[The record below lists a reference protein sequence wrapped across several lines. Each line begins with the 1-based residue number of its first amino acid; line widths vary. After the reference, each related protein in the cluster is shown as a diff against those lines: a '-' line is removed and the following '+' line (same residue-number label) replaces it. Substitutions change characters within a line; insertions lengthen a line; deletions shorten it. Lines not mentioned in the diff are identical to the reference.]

1 MEKIRDYKLYKI
13 SKRIFFTIIYIVLKN
28 LGTKNRKYFYS
39 KWIVDN
45 GEQTLLTKYPL
56 NTRSLVIDVGG
67 YTGNFS
73 DKIVT
78 LFNPHLI
85 ILEPVKKYFNI
96 LKRKYSNNKN
106 VILHNYGISNKN
118 SLQKIYLSADG
129 TSLIKRSG
137 KTEKIKLINAASFL
151 KNYRHVDLLSINIEG
166 AEYDVMERIIET
178 GMIKKIKYLQV
189 QFHSFVP
196 DANNKRND
204 IVKNISKTHDV
215 HFSYPFV
222 WESFKLKGC
231 FLSKASHSMIF

>member
-1 MEKIRDYKLYKI
+1 M
-13 SKRIFFTIIYIVLKN
+13 
-28 LGTKNRKYFYS
+28 GAKNRKYFYS

-85 ILEPVKKYFNI
+85 ILEPVKKYFKI

-106 VILHNYGISNKN
+106 VTLHEYGFSN
-118 SLQKIYLSADG
+118 SDSIQKIYLSDDG
-129 TSLIKRSG
+129 TSLFKKSLDFQ
-137 KTEKIKLINAASFL
+137 TIKLLDAGKFL
-151 KNYRHVDLLSINIEG
+151 KKFKKIDLVSINIEG
-166 AEYDVMERIIET
+166 AEYDVIERLIKT
-178 GMIKKIKYLQV
+178 GAIKKIRYLQI

-196 DANNKRND
+196 DSTNRRKD
-204 IVKNISKTHDV
+204 LIKKLLKTHDV

-222 WESFKLKGC
+222 WESFKLKG
-231 FLSKASHSMIF
+231 